1 MEKFVEVVDSVDR
14 FESGFPRGKYLI
26 VGVTG
31 DPGRPSL
38 LAWVAVLSF

>member
-14 FESGFPRGKYLI
+14 FESGFPRGKCLI
-26 VGVTG
+26 VGETE

-38 LAWVAVLSF
+38 LVLVAVLSF